1 MNIFFKA
8 FLIMFASILGIA
20 GVVELQLI
28 GLELMNKPDTFSF
41 YLGILYC
48 AIVFFI
54 IGSLVYLVVDH
65 YKNLG
70 KVKSSEE
77 QKENK

>member
-41 YLGILYC
+41 YLGVLYC
-48 AIVFFI
+48 AIVIFI
-54 IGSLVYLVVDH
+54 IGSVVYLVVDH

-70 KVKSSEE
+70 KVEGSEE

>member
-41 YLGILYC
+41 YLGVLYC

-54 IGSLVYLVVDH
+54 IGSVVYLVVDH

-70 KVKSSEE
+70 KVEGSEE

>member
-1 MNIFFKA
+1 
-8 FLIMFASILGIA
+8 MFASILGIA

-41 YLGILYC
+41 YLGVLYC
-48 AIVFFI
+48 AIVIFI
-54 IGSLVYLVVDH
+54 IGSVVYLVVDH

>member
-1 MNIFFKA
+1 MC
-8 FLIMFASILGIA
+8 ASILGIA

-41 YLGILYC
+41 YLGVLYC

-54 IGSLVYLVVDH
+54 IGSLIYLVVDH

-70 KVKSSEE
+70 KVEDSEVEGPE
-77 QKENK
+77 QEDNK

>member
-41 YLGILYC
+41 YLGVLYC

-54 IGSLVYLVVDH
+54 IGSVIYLVVDH

-70 KVKSSEE
+70 KVEGSEE